1 MAIAISQEAFDA
13 MVRENMED
21 LGMDAD
27 EALADAVEAL
37 TLQGADLSGNHQLL
51 IRSAPSRSLHSSPKP
66 LAASCRDHQAR
77 ARRGRRGGGEPD
89 GAGAGR
95 IEGFS
100 QCQWRVGAGSG
111 RLGLSN
117 R

>member
-37 TLQGADLSGNHQLL
+37 SLQGADLSGNHPTPHQ
-51 IRSAPSRSLHSSPKP
+51 IRTFP
-66 LAASCRDHQAR
+66 
-77 ARRGRRGGGEPD
+77 
-89 GAGAGR
+89 
-95 IEGFS
+95 FS
-100 QCQWRVGAGSG
+100 TFFT
-111 RLGLSN
+111 
-117 R
+117 

>member
-37 TLQGADLSGNHQLL
+37 TLQGADLSGNHQL

-66 LAASCRDHQAR
+66 IASSWRDHRAR
-77 ARRGRRGGGEPD
+77 AWRGRRSGGEPC
-89 GAGAGR
+89 GAAAGR
-95 IEGFS
+95 TEGLS
-100 QCQWRVGAGSG
+100 QRQWRVGAGS
-111 RLGLSN
+111 RRVGLSY